1 MVATARW
8 VSPVASPLLL
18 RRGDPLPRRGQAVG
32 ERALRPPAELARR
45 ERRIE
50 DAALQLS
57 EPRGCERR
65 LPVDAARRAD
75 RVEQSDDRRL
85 DACADVEDAAVAF
98 EREEHRARYV
108 ADVDVIARL

>member
-8 VSPVASPLLL
+8 VSPVASRLLL
-18 RRGDPLPRRGQAVG
+18 RGGDPLPGRGQAVG
-32 ERALRPPAELARR
+32 ERALRTPAELARR

-50 DAALQLS
+50 DAALQLA

-65 LPVDAARRAD
+65 LPVDAARRAN

-85 DACADVEDAAVAF
+85 HAGADVEDTAVSL
-98 EREEHRARYV
+98 ECE
-108 ADVDVIARL
+108 